1 MKTMTEM
8 VESIKNQKLRTF
20 ATKLQQK
27 LEQARTAIISKKK
40 KVSEAE
46 QSALRNS
53 VSRFTEQNR
62 GKVSQ
67 KVAGLLALAV
77 LTTCIASCDEV
88 DEPGDQRPHETGDRV
103 EGLTTETN
111 MEQNLEYD
119 IPSNDFGMYGFLAEI
134 DFGELIGNHDN
145 ATYWEKLIEECQKKQ
160 KQNVSAGEFS
170 MEECLAI
177 AYNQLLIDNGRYDNV
192 VFHIN
197 NLIPNRSGWEHKI
210 VSTQDE
216 FALLSKDSKGNF
228 YVTGLYNNEIRN
240 DAGIINDRSEKI
252 IVSHIKSN
260 GYIQTLRETKRS
272 FFSKLIQLNMQ
283 REDGTI
289 RSSVSTGVSIT
300 KDPNFEATYTG
311 NITSLN
317 FVYGYTTT
325 SIVDPQY
332 QIPDRYI
339 ESCIEQGGATRP
351 DDNHEHVTNKVPEVI
366 IPENPDAIPPHYRED
381 YTEENNYYDEEETT
395 GAGEETEA
403 EIEP

>member
-1 MKTMTEM
+1 M
-8 VESIKNQKLRTF
+8 
-20 ATKLQQK
+20 
-27 LEQARTAIISKKK
+27 
-40 KVSEAE
+40 
-46 QSALRNS
+46 
-53 VSRFTEQNR
+53 
-62 GKVSQ
+62 
-67 KVAGLLALAV
+67 
-77 LTTCIASCDEV
+77 
-88 DEPGDQRPHETGDRV
+88 
-103 EGLTTETN
+103 
-111 MEQNLEYD
+111 
-119 IPSNDFGMYGFLAEI
+119 
-134 DFGELIGNHDN
+134 
-145 ATYWEKLIEECQKKQ
+145 
-160 KQNVSAGEFS
+160 
-170 MEECLAI
+170 
-177 AYNQLLIDNGRYDNV
+177 
-192 VFHIN
+192 
-197 NLIPNRSGWEHKI
+197 
-210 VSTQDE
+210 
-216 FALLSKDSKGNF
+216 SKDSKGNF

-339 ESCIEQGGATRP
+339 ESYIEQGGATRP